1 MMGGR
6 LARIWIGLTAT
17 MSFVERS
24 PHFLWCCA
32 LLLVVVFL
40 FVVGAPTGG
49 AFSYPDAPRHALNG
63 AFVMDF
69 IAAAPIDAPTQY
81 AYDYYSKYPAL
92 TILFYP
98 PLFYVTLAPFYALLG
113 VSQETALAVELLFYV
128 VLVTG
133 TYFLAARWVAPA
145 TAFAAA
151 LILGAAPEVAFWGRQ
166 VMLEIPAF
174 AVLVW
179 SAFFFVKHL
188 QEQRALELYAAIG
201 LLVVAMYLKQTVAF
215 MALPYA
221 AVLLYHRGWALFRDK
236 HSYIIAGLALIGLMP
251 LLVLTLEFGLFN
263 AQSLVKTADTATPR
277 SVLENWT
284 YYARVLPEQMGW
296 PALLAAFA
304 FVGFTA
310 WRRRG
315 DKALDHGLL
324 FLAVWFLIGYAFFSA
339 IEHKEPR
346 FDIFVLAPIALAAAF
361 MWDRIPSGFAQRS
374 APIAAITLGV
384 ATLFLTLS
392 TRPVLYVE
400 GYRNAVDYIAHA
412 APKQSNVLFSGYR
425 DGAFIF
431 NMRALAN
438 RPDLSV
444 IRADKLLLK
453 LAVYR
458 ELGVEQKSYSEAEIA
473 GLINALGVH
482 YVVAQ
487 PDFWTDLE
495 QMARLQAVLKSAQFK
510 EVARFKTP
518 ANYDS
523 QEKELVVYRNLGP
536 VAKGPIA
543 ITNEVPF
550 IDRVITGTPG
560 AK

>member
-1 MMGGR
+1 M
-6 LARIWIGLTAT
+6 AI
-17 MSFVERS
+17 VKRS
-24 PHFLWCCA
+24 PHLLWCCA
-32 LLLVVVFL
+32 LLLIVVVL

-69 IAAAPIDAPTQY
+69 IADAPIDAPTQY

-128 VLVTG
+128 ALATG
-133 TYFLAARWVAPA
+133 AYFLATRWVASP

-151 LILGAAPEVAFWGRQ
+151 LTLGAAPEVAFWGRQ

-188 QEQRALELYAAIG
+188 QERRPLELYAAIG
-201 LLVVAMYLKQTVAF
+201 LLVIAMYLKQTVAF
-215 MALPYA
+215 MALPYG
-221 AVLLYHRGWALFRDK
+221 AVLLYHQGWALFRDK
-236 HSYIIAGLALIGLMP
+236 HSYIIAGLALVGLMP

-263 AQSLVKTADTATPR
+263 VQSLVKTADAAIPR
-277 SVLENWT
+277 SLLENWM
-284 YYARVLPEQMGW
+284 YYARVLPEQIGW
-296 PALLAAFA
+296 PALIAALA
-304 FVGFTA
+304 FVGLAA
-310 WRRRG
+310 WRRRS
-315 DKALDHGLL
+315 DPKTADHGML
-324 FLAVWFLIGYAFFSA
+324 FLAAWFLFGYAFFSA

-346 FDIFVLAPIALAAAF
+346 FDIFVLAPVALAAAF
-361 MWDRIPSGFAQRS
+361 VWNRIALGLSQRWAS
-374 APIAAITLGV
+374 AAAIALGV
-384 ATLFLTLS
+384 VTLALTLS
-392 TRPVLYVE
+392 TRPVLYVD
-400 GYRNAVDYIAHA
+400 GYRDAVDFVARI

-438 RPDLSV
+438 RPDLNV

-458 ELGVEQKSYSEAEIA
+458 ELGVEQKSHSEAEIA

-518 ANYDS
+518 SNYDS

-550 IDRVITGTPG
+550 INRVITGTPG
-560 AK
+560 AE